1 MKIRGYQHRII
12 AVTGCKSE
20 EAPAIEEILRDVVFH
35 STLDWQTVKQF
46 DAGVREAYRLY
57 REGVRG

>member
-1 MKIRGYQHRII
+1 
-12 AVTGCKSE
+12 VTGCKSE